1 MTLRPHEVFLSTST
15 SCYRMFMPKDALSV
29 TLEEANL
36 LWLRGRATARKKRSL
51 SETLDE
57 ILTEA
62 RAGGAGADAI
72 RSVVGTIDIADV
84 DPGLELADEA
94 VGSLF
99 TSSLDRPFLVKEDA
113 PVYGAA
119 PPDVKTTTRVAK
131 RRG

>member
-1 MTLRPHEVFLSTST
+1 MAKS
-15 SCYRMFMPKDALSV
+15 ALSV
-29 TLEEANL
+29 TLEETNL
-36 LWLRGRATARKKRSL
+36 LWLRGRAAARKKRSL

-84 DPGLELADEA
+84 DPDLELADAA

-99 TSSLDRPFLVKEDA
+99 TSSLDRPFLVKEEA
-113 PVYGAA
+113 SVYGAA
-119 PPDVKTTTRVAK
+119 SPAAKTPARTTK